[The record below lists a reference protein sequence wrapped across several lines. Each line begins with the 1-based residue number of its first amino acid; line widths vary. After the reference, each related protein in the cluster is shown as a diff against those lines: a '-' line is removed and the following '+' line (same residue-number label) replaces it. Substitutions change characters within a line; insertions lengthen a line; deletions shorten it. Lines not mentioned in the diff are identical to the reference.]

1 MSEMIDRVAMAL
13 KQVWQSGDKNPEYG
27 ELARA
32 AIEAMRDPTP
42 DMAISGLNAIV
53 TWREANAASGP
64 GATAWHAMI
73 DAALASNEPQAG

>member
-13 KQVWQSGDKNPEYG
+13 KQVWEAGDKNPEYG

-32 AIEAMRDPTP
+32 AIEAMREPT
-42 DMAISGLNAIV
+42 
-53 TWREANAASGP
+53 EAMIQAAKNTDYGSDDFGAGP
-64 GATAWHAMI
+64 STHWHEMI